1 MTYKK
6 QPVSLRPFDKS
17 RYALDKLRV
26 CRKCGTYT
34 ALWEESCTA
43 CHKGTL
49 ISLTEKAASLTKRT
63 MWKEI
68 GIAAVFL
75 IAAVALSEP
84 GLQTLLTTAGSLLL
98 LGLLIWLQRRMREG
112 TQLQELRRLIL
123 KDQEEIREG
132 LKQNRKRALAELKEN
147 RDAKLTYEM
156 LREVAVLVHNDRIRL
171 QQVALLQSFLLRKDM
186 PLEIE
191 PLLIE
196 AFDPDLAAY
205 IGEVALLK
213 RELIRTPT
221 LRYITTYEPQILK
234 MAQGE
239 QILTRVAAAAIR
251 KRRYVSI
258 YSEFILRYAGYL
270 PPDRLRRL
278 YLMVRETPDYPWGRL
293 STEIHRIY
301 AEHTT

>member
-6 QPVSLRPFDKS
+6 QPVNLRPFHKT
-17 RYALDKLRV
+17 RYTLDKLRV
-26 CRKCGTYT
+26 CRRCGTYT

-43 CHKGTL
+43 CQKGTL
-49 ISLTEKAASLTKRT
+49 ITLTEKADSLTSRT
-63 MWKEI
+63 MWKEL
-68 GIAAVFL
+68 GIAAVFMV
-75 IAAVALSEP
+75 AAVILSEP
-84 GLQTLLTTAGSLLL
+84 GLQMLLTVAGSLLL
-98 LGLLIWLQRRMREG
+98 LGLLIWLQRRMR
-112 TQLQELRRLIL
+112 TAAQLNELRRLIQ

-156 LREVAVLVHNDRIRL
+156 LREVAVFVHNDRIRL

-186 PLEIE
+186 QLEIE
-191 PLLIE
+191 PLLLDV
-196 AFDPDLAAY
+196 FDPDLAAY

-221 LRYITTYEPQILK
+221 LRYITTFEPQILK

-239 QILTRVAAAAIR
+239 QILTRIAAAAIR

-258 YSEFILRYAGYL
+258 YSEFILRYARNL

-278 YLMVRETPDYPWGRL
+278 YLMVREYPDYPWGRL
-293 STEIHRIY
+293 GTEIHRIY
-301 AEHTT
+301 SERMT